1 MTCNC
6 SVIRCYRIRK
16 LEYGGYISRFFFNNF
31 FHYHETI
38 NDNEKEGKDKLLKH
52 APQPC
57 ADNFS
62 LTGIDKI
69 TGSFADVIV
78 CFYHLFPTLYN
89 QRK

>member
-1 MTCNC
+1 MED
-6 SVIRCYRIRK
+6 IF
-16 LEYGGYISRFFFNNF
+16 LEFFLKKI

-38 NDNEKEGKDKLLKH
+38 NNNEKEEKDKLLKH

-62 LTGIDKI
+62 LAGIDKI

-78 CFYHLFPTLYN
+78 CFYRLFPTLYN